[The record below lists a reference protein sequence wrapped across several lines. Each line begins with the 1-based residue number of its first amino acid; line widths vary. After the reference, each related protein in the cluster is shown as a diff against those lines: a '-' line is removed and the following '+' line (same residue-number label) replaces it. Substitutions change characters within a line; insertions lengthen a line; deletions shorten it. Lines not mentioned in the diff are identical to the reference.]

1 MSVTHSGASF
11 APVRLSAFATRHPQL
26 APFLVAVA
34 IAAVTV
40 SVALAFVGLPA

>member
-11 APVRLSAFATRHPQL
+11 APVRLPFATRHSQL
-26 APFLVAVA
+26 APFLVAVT